1 MESGGRE
8 APPSSDG
15 PSSAGSDRDAQP
27 KPTGL
32 DQLVEEG
39 LAPDFKILRQLG
51 HSGLG
56 IVYLARETAL
66 KRLVAIKVL
75 SPMFAGSREAAA
87 RFKREGQFAARI
99 VHPNVVPIHRVDSLE
114 QGIPYLVMEYIDGRS
129 LAQRLKAEG
138 PLEAGEVRQ
147 ILAQVAGALSAAH
160 GKGVVHR
167 DVKPSNVL
175 CEEGTGRV
183 LLTDFGIAVVRD
195 NPEETAPRL
204 TPIGQLLGDLAYM
217 SPERLAGEEATG
229 ESDVYSLGV
238 LAYQLLTGAGP
249 YGDLSIAELTTAHL
263 KGNPLSIAELRDDVE
278 PDLAQLLQRC
288 LAKTPAHRP
297 RASDLLRLLSRA
309 APVRAAAPQPEP
321 GGREE
326 RAAEPALPPS
336 ATAPSGMAPIAPSI
350 VSPIRAPDG
359 VIQLRILGTVELLAE
374 DGRSLLSLLTQPK
387 RVALLSYLA
396 ARVGEFKRRDSIIG
410 IFWPDVDQERGRHA
424 LRQAIYGLRRSL
436 GPKVIESRGSEEV
449 GLSRDKIWCD
459 ASAFAEA
466 LDAGNSAEAL
476 ELYNGELLPGFYL
489 SDGSDFE
496 RWLDVSRDELRRRA
510 AKSAWALVDE
520 LVGAGNETGAA
531 YWARRAVGL
540 SPYDEQALCRL
551 VELLSRCGD
560 RAGALH
566 AYEIFAQRLKDELD
580 SEPSPA
586 TRDLIQRV
594 QSGVE

>member
-229 ESDVYSLGV
+229 ESDVYSL
-238 LAYQLLTGAGP
+238 
-249 YGDLSIAELTTAHL
+249 SIAELPTAHL

-350 VSPIRAPDG
+350 MSP
-359 VIQLRILGTVELLAE
+359 
-374 DGRSLLSLLTQPK
+374 S
-387 RVALLSYLA
+387 
-396 ARVGEFKRRDSIIG
+396 
-410 IFWPDVDQERGRHA
+410 H
-424 LRQAIYGLRRSL
+424 
-436 GPKVIESRGSEEV
+436 
-449 GLSRDKIWCD
+449 
-459 ASAFAEA
+459 
-466 LDAGNSAEAL
+466 SAEA
-476 ELYNGELLPGFYL
+476 GGTPQL
-489 SDGSDFE
+489 SGST
-496 RWLDVSRDELRRRA
+496 RR
-510 AKSAWALVDE
+510 
-520 LVGAGNETGAA
+520 
-531 YWARRAVGL
+531 
-540 SPYDEQALCRL
+540 
-551 VELLSRCGD
+551 
-560 RAGALH
+560 
-566 AYEIFAQRLKDELD
+566 
-580 SEPSPA
+580 
-586 TRDLIQRV
+586 
-594 QSGVE
+594 